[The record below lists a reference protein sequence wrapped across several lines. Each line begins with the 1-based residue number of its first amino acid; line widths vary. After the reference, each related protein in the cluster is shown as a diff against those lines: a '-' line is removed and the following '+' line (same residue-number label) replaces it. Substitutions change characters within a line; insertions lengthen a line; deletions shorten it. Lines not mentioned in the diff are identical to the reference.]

1 MGFRDIML
9 ITHAHVGPAPP
20 NKLHFRELF
29 YAQEIDL
36 PSMREELRDVC
47 LPMSDTVRCQP
58 QAALECSPRRPVAC
72 CTCDAPRNS
81 YLNAAPISAG
91 DTSSISDFPD
101 HRIPTV
107 PVGF

>member
-36 PSMREELRDVC
+36 PSMREEL
-47 LPMSDTVRCQP
+47 
-58 QAALECSPRRPVAC
+58 EH
-72 CTCDAPRNS
+72 
-81 YLNAAPISAG
+81 AG
-91 DTSSISDFPD
+91 PEARFLA
-101 HRIPTV
+101 
-107 PVGF
+107 

>member
-36 PSMREELRDVC
+36 PSMREELEH
-47 LPMSDTVRCQP
+47 
-58 QAALECSPRRPVAC
+58 AGPRRAFEP
-72 CTCDAPRNS
+72 DALPPLPYKRPN
-81 YLNAAPISAG
+81 
-91 DTSSISDFPD
+91 
-101 HRIPTV
+101 V
-107 PVGF
+107 QV